1 LPSRW
6 VSFHSTR
13 QPENGLYIVSG
24 RLGFGPE
31 FRAEKW
37 RRVADARQVS
47 EVGSTNDRYRDATQR
62 TTPFAECAAAI
73 ACDAAS
79 RAEAARSSSAAAVTV
94 PVAPSPR
101 ASSPSYSTPSTT
113 PACHAPQL
121 PTDLFKVVDGGSQ

>member
-1 LPSRW
+1 GQGRPTSTFPPTTRLLSRW

-37 RRVADARQVS
+37 RRVAAARQVS

-73 ACDAAS
+73 ACDAARS
-79 RAEAARSSSAAAVTV
+79 EERRVGREGRCRRRHRRARQK
-94 PVAPSPR
+94 R
-101 ASSPSYSTPSTT
+101 RR
-113 PACHAPQL
+113 
-121 PTDLFKVVDGGSQ
+121 DIGRR